1 MNFSILNGILLNL
14 FRNSPHI
21 SEIIKKGISGK
32 PRTRMSQFKPQ
43 EDLVTLTKQKL
54 KPPVQFKVLLHNDD
68 YTTMDF
74 VVRVLEAVFHKTADE
89 AIQIMLQVHKTGVGI
104 CGVYSHE
111 VAETKVE
118 AVHEMARQNEFPLKA
133 SMEEV

>member
-1 MNFSILNGILLNL
+1 MLLNL
-14 FRNSPHI
+14 FRNFPHI
-21 SEIIKKGISGK
+21 SEIIKKEIFRK
-32 PRTRMSQFKPQ
+32 PRTRMSQFKPR

-54 KPPVQFKVLLHNDD
+54 KPPVQLSP
-68 YTTMDF
+68 TTPTMTTPQWILWYVF
-74 VVRVLEAVFHKTADE
+74 WVFHKTADE

-104 CGVYSHE
+104 CGFYSYE

>member
-1 MNFSILNGILLNL
+1 MLLGL
-14 FRNSPHI
+14 SQRKFPS
-21 SEIIKKGISGK
+21 K
-32 PRTRMSQFKPQ
+32 PRIRMSKFKSQ

-68 YTTMDF
+68 YTTMNF
-74 VVRVLEAVFHKTADE
+74 VVRVLEVVFHKKADE

-104 CGVYSHE
+104 CGVYSYE

>member
-1 MNFSILNGILLNL
+1 
-14 FRNSPHI
+14 
-21 SEIIKKGISGK
+21 
-32 PRTRMSQFKPQ
+32 MSQFKPQ

-104 CGVYSHE
+104 CGVYCMRSQRPKLKLFTRWL
-111 VAETKVE
+111 VKTSFLSKQVWKKFDLTGIPY
-118 AVHEMARQNEFPLKA
+118 VHERFGNVLDGCTK
-133 SMEEV
+133 

>member
-1 MNFSILNGILLNL
+1 MADV
-14 FRNSPHI
+14 
-21 SEIIKKGISGK
+21 
-32 PRTRMSQFKPQ
+32 Q
-43 EDLVTLTKQKL
+43 TLTKEKVKL
-54 KPPVQFKVLLHNDD
+54 DEPGLYDVIFVNDNI
-68 YTTMDF
+68 TTMDF

>member
-1 MNFSILNGILLNL
+1 
-14 FRNSPHI
+14 
-21 SEIIKKGISGK
+21 
-32 PRTRMSQFKPQ
+32 MSQFKPQ

-74 VVRVLEAVFHKTADE
+74 VVRVLEAVFHRTADE

-104 CGVYSHE
+104 CGVYSYE

>member
-1 MNFSILNGILLNL
+1 MTEKTLNQEVDEILLV
-14 FRNSPHI
+14 P
-21 SEIIKKGISGK
+21 ISGGDNENEGESGVATVSRSKVKK
-32 PRTRMSQFKPQ
+32 PRQY
-43 EDLVTLTKQKL
+43 
-54 KPPVQFKVLLHNDD
+54 KVLLHNDD

-104 CGVYSHE
+104 CGVYSYE